1 MESNLAIYLKL
12 LLISFNHFNNV
23 MDGYKQPPRKQFSL
37 SGIIKYDCIQ
47 WELNV
52 WICSNVKTDSLSCHI
67 VARKYVFTRF
77 KTLKGGWHCKVN
89 FQNTIEMRIPFFA
102 YKFQR
107 LTKMAWSYLVCGI

>member
-52 WICSNVKTDSLSCHI
+52 
-67 VARKYVFTRF
+67 
-77 KTLKGGWHCKVN
+77 
-89 FQNTIEMRIPFFA
+89 
-102 YKFQR
+102 
-107 LTKMAWSYLVCGI
+107 